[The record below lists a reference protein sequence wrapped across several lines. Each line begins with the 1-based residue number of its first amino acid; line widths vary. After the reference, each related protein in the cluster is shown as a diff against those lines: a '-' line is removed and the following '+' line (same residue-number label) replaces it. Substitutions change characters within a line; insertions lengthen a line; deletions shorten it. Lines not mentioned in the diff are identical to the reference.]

1 MNTHTSDRP
10 PTRIALVGGGAAAVC
25 LLDRLARTPAPGG
38 GSITVFEPSGNLW
51 RGRAYQHDTDAVL
64 ANIIPAEMSAR
75 AGDPDD
81 FLRWLRESELPYGQG
96 DYAADGHFPP
106 RRVFGGYLERTAEN
120 AIAALSLGG
129 RPVDLVR
136 DAVVAAREAGDEV
149 VLTTSDGRR
158 HTFDY
163 VVCAVGAGRPAD
175 HYELGGSPGY
185 FGDPYPLRDTV
196 AAVPRTADVTVLG
209 TGLAAVDAVVSLA
222 AHGHRGRITMASRN
236 GALPAVR
243 QRPVFPEVRRFTPA
257 ALHAAAARTADGRIA
272 LGDVLDLLAAEL
284 AAHGADPSLV
294 LAELFSL
301 AGEAPIDRLRRQYAD
316 IDAADPGMRIM
327 QHAVPESGP
336 DAWTLMRSED
346 QEFIRENHYRA
357 VMSLC
362 CPMPPANAR
371 KLLALHEEGRL
382 RVLSGLWNVK
392 PLARDGFHVAAD
404 GGEYESDVVVN
415 AVSAPS
421 HRVPAQARPFV
432 DSLVEDGIGEY
443 HPHGGL
449 HVEPST
455 SRAVGAGRAHRR
467 MHAIGDMG
475 AGTLFFTS
483 GMPSVLERA
492 DDIVRALVEDLT
504 TGPHATDHPDATGHA
519 AVPTPFQEQPA

>member
-1 MNTHTSDRP
+1 MNKHTSDRP

-25 LLDRLARTPAPGG
+25 LLDRLSRTPGRG
-38 GSITVFEPSGNLW
+38 RGTVTVFEPSGNLW

-75 AGDPDD
+75 TGAPDD
-81 FLRWLRESELPYGQG
+81 FLRWLGETGLDHGAG
-96 DYAADGHFPP
+96 DYAADGYFPP
-106 RRVFGGYLERTAEN
+106 RRVFGSYLERTAEN
-120 AIAALSLGG
+120 AVGELSLGG
-129 RPVDLVR
+129 WPVRIVR
-136 DAVVAAREAGDEV
+136 DAVVAAREAGQEV
-149 VLTTSDGRR
+149 VLTTGDGRA

-175 HYELGGSPGY
+175 HYELAGNPGY

-196 AAVPRTADVTVLG
+196 AAVPETADVTVLG

-243 QRPVFPEVRRFTPA
+243 QRPVFPEITHFTPA
-257 ALHAAAARTADGRIA
+257 ALHAAAALADDGRIG
-272 LGDVLDLLAAEL
+272 LGDVLDLLAREL
-284 AAHGADPSLV
+284 AEHGADPSVV
-294 LAELFSL
+294 LSELFSL
-301 AGEAPIDRLRRQYAD
+301 GEETPLERLRRQYDAIDGAD
-316 IDAADPGMRIM
+316 VGLRVM
-327 QHAVPESGP
+327 QHVVPESGP
-336 DAWTLMRSED
+336 DAWTLLRAED
-346 QEFIRENHYRA
+346 QEFIRETHYRA

-371 KLLALHEEGRL
+371 KLLGLHRTGRL
-382 RVLSGLWNVK
+382 RVTGGLWNVK
-392 PLARDGFHVAAD
+392 PLADSGFHIAAD
-404 GGEYESDVVVN
+404 LGEYESDFVIN

-421 HRVPAQARPFV
+421 HRVPERARPFV

-443 HPHGGL
+443 HPYGGL
-449 HVEPST
+449 RIEPST
-455 SRAVGAGRAHRR
+455 SRAVGGGRPHRR

-492 DDIVRALVEDLT
+492 DDIVRALVEDITAAAQAAPT
-504 TGPHATDHPDATGHA
+504 TL
-519 AVPTPFQEQPA
+519 QETRA